1 MSKYGVAYIL
11 LCHCHASIEW
21 EKNDSFWL
29 LRSHFSMTVKIF
41 QVTVIEASQSC
52 LFCYEEHTLKEIIG
66 SDDKYIVLYYLH
78 LILW

>member
-1 MSKYGVAYIL
+1 MTHFDY
-11 LCHCHASIEW
+11 
-21 EKNDSFWL
+21 

-66 SDDKYIVLYYLH
+66 SDDEYILNISTVLVNICRYLSV
-78 LILW
+78 